1 MSVDVSLARIQ
12 PSQRESQ
19 VGRGAVTLTPGH
31 RDSAAH
37 PEVGA
42 MGIEKVWR
50 SVLYA
55 LLDTKRFQPPNR
67 AVQLAD
73 GLALNVRA
81 RSKSASLS

>member
-31 RDSAAH
+31 RDSAAC

-42 MGIEKVWR
+42 TGIEKVWR

-55 LLDTKRFQPPNR
+55 LLDTKRFQPPHR

>member
-1 MSVDVSLARIQ
+1 MSVDVSLAQIQ

-31 RDSAAH
+31 RDSAAR

-42 MGIEKVWR
+42 TGIEKVWR

-55 LLDTKRFQPPNR
+55 LLDTKRFQPPHR

-73 GLALNVRA
+73 GLALKVRA

>member
-1 MSVDVSLARIQ
+1 MSVDVSLERIQ
-12 PSQRESQ
+12 PSQRETQ

-31 RDSAAH
+31 RDSAAC

-42 MGIEKVWR
+42 TGIEKVWR
-50 SVLYA
+50 SVLSA
-55 LLDTKRFQPPNR
+55 LLDTKCFQPPNR

-81 RSKSASLS
+81 GSKSASLS